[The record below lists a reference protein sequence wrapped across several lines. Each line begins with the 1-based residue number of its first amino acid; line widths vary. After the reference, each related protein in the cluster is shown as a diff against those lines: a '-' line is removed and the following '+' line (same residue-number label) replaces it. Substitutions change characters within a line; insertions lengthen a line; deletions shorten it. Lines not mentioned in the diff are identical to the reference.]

1 MKKKLPIITLLY
13 IFAFLSNHANSQN
26 FVWANQLGGTDYD
39 HGRSIAVDA
48 AGNIYTTG
56 EFRGTAD
63 FDPGAG
69 IFNLSSPGHYDIFV
83 SKTDA
88 SGNFLWAKQMGGSTD
103 DMGYSIATDAG
114 GNVYTTGIFSGTAD
128 FDPGAGAFTM
138 TSGGAYSIFVSKLDA
153 AGNFVWAKKL
163 GGTSDYDQSRSIAVD
178 ASGNV
183 YITGDFY
190 GTTDFDPGPA
200 VFDLTSSYD
209 LSPDVF
215 ISKLDAS
222 GNFVWT
228 KQLGGLY
235 NDNAYAITVDGNG
248 NVYTTGN
255 FYGTADFDPGPGI
268 FNMTPIDD
276 ANYKNYDIFISKLD
290 ASGNFVWAKQLGGP
304 HVTGSSLN
312 DFGYSIAVDAG
323 GNVYTTGYFPG
334 TADFDP
340 GPGVYNLT
348 SSGATDIF
356 ISKLDASGSFLWAKQ
371 MGGSLVD
378 EAYAITTDASGDVYT
393 TGYFYGTADFDPGSG
408 TYNLSSTG
416 GTSDVDIFVSK
427 LDASGNFVWAGQL
440 SGASYGYA
448 LSIAVDATES
458 VYTTGYF
465 GGTADFDP
473 GAGLYN
479 LTSAGADDIFISKL
493 SSSTLPIGLL
503 NFAAIVKDKT
513 TVAISWTTASELNNN
528 YFTVEHSKD
537 AINFE
542 QAAIIKGAG
551 NSNLPSHYQAV
562 DESPYSGTS
571 YYRLKQ
577 TDFDGKFKYSNIV
590 QVQLNSMDKD
600 QVTIFPNPAQ
610 NVLHVAL
617 PFSQS
622 ESIAWQVQDGAGKI
636 IKKQTGKL
644 SSSQHALSIDIS
656 NLPKGIYYMAI
667 KKGNDTA
674 VKKFIKQ

>member
-1 MKKKLPIITLLY
+1 MKRKLHAITLLW
-13 IFAFLSNHANSQN
+13 ILAFLSNHANSQN
-26 FVWANQLGGTDYD
+26 FVWAKQMGGTDYD
-39 HGRSIAVDA
+39 HSRSMAVDA
-48 AGNIYTTG
+48 AGNVYTTG

-69 IFNLSSPGHYDIFV
+69 IFNLSSPAHYDIFV
-83 SKTDA
+83 SKSDA
-88 SGNFLWAKQMGGSTD
+88 SGNFIWAVQMGGSTD
-103 DMGYSIATDAG
+103 DMAYSIAVDGG

-128 FDPGAGAFTM
+128 FDPGAGIFTM
-138 TSGGAYSIFVSKLDA
+138 TSGGAYAIFVSKLDA

-163 GGTSDYDQSRSIAVD
+163 GGTSNYDQARSIAAD

-183 YITGDFY
+183 YIAGDFY

-200 VFDLTSSYD
+200 IFNLTSGYD

-222 GNFVWT
+222 GNFVWAN
-228 KQLGGLY
+228 QLGGIS
-235 NDNAYAITVDGNG
+235 NDDAYAVTVDASG

-340 GPGVYNLT
+340 DTGVYNLT
-348 SSGATDIF
+348 SAGATDIF
-356 ISKLDASGSFLWAKQ
+356 VSKLDPSGNFLWAKQ
-371 MGGSLVD
+371 MGGTLVD
-378 EAYAITTDASGDVYT
+378 EAYAITTDASGNVYT
-393 TGYFYGTADFDPGSG
+393 TGYFFGTADFDPGSG
-408 TYNLSSTG
+408 TYVLSSAG
-416 GTSDVDIFVSK
+416 GTADAVIFVSK
-427 LDASGNFVWAGQL
+427 LDASGNFLWARQM

-448 LSIAVDATES
+448 LSIAVDATGS

-473 GAGLYN
+473 GAGMYN
-479 LTSAGADDIFISKL
+479 LASAGVDDIFISKL
-493 SSSTLPIGLL
+493 SNSTLPIGLL
-503 NFAAIVKDKT
+503 NFTAIAKDKKI
-513 TVAISWTTASELNNN
+513 VAISWTTTSEINNN

>member
-1 MKKKLPIITLLY
+1 MKRKLHVIKLLY
-13 IFAFLSNHANSQN
+13 ILAFLSSHANSQN
-26 FVWANQLGGTDYD
+26 FVWAKQLGGTDYD

-48 AGNIYTTG
+48 AGNVYTTG

-69 IFNLSSPGHYDIFV
+69 IFNLSSPGHYDIFI

-128 FDPGAGAFTM
+128 FDPGTGTFNM
-138 TSGGAYSIFVSKLDA
+138 TSGGAYAIFVSKLDA

-200 VFDLTSSYD
+200 VFDLTSAYD

-222 GNFVWT
+222 GNFVWA

-235 NDNAYAITVDGNG
+235 NDDAYAITVDGNG

-255 FYGTADFDPGPGI
+255 FYGTADFDPGLGI

-304 HVTGSSLN
+304 YVTGSSLN

-348 SSGATDIF
+348 SVGA
-356 ISKLDASGSFLWAKQ
+356 
-371 MGGSLVD
+371 
-378 EAYAITTDASGDVYT
+378 
-393 TGYFYGTADFDPGSG
+393 
-408 TYNLSSTG
+408 
-416 GTSDVDIFVSK
+416 VDIFVSK
-427 LDASGNFVWAGQL
+427 LDASGNFLWAKQMGGTLVDEAYSITIDASGNVYTTGYFFGTADFDPGSGTYDL
-440 SGASYGYA
+440 SSAGGTADADIFVSKLDASGNFLWARQMSGTSYGYA
-448 LSIAVDATES
+448 LSIAVDATGS

-465 GGTADFDP
+465 GATADFDP
-473 GAGLYN
+473 GAGMYN
-479 LTSAGADDIFISKL
+479 LTSAGVDDIFISKL
-493 SSSTLPIGLL
+493 SNSTLPIGLL
-503 NFAAIVKDKT
+503 NFTAIAKDKKFI
-513 TVAISWTTASELNNN
+513 AISWTTTSEINNN

-537 AINFE
+537 AIDFE
-542 QAAIIKGAG
+542 QVAIVKGAR
-551 NSNLPSHYQAV
+551 NSNLTLHYQAINK
-562 DESPYSGTS
+562 SPYPGRS

-577 TDFDGKFKYSNIV
+577 TDFDGKFKYSSIV
-590 QVQLNSMDKD
+590 AVQINSTDKG
-600 QVTIFPNPAQ
+600 QVTISPNPAQ
-610 NVLHVAL
+610 NVLHVTGS
-617 PFSQS
+617 FTQS
-622 ESIAWQVQDGAGKI
+622 DFMVWQVQDAAGKI
-636 IKKQTGKL
+636 VKQQTGEI
-644 SSSQHALSIDIS
+644 SGSQYELSIDIS
-656 NLPKGIYYMAI
+656 NLPKGIYYMVI

-674 VKKFIKQ
+674 AKKFIKQ